1 MRHVKLTDDELWR
14 AIAQNTDEMSELVHQ
29 FDTDVRMGTFFLPC
43 ARSRSYL
50 EAVNKFEREY
60 QEYTAE
66 LRRRYLSPPEK
77 RAVTIQSGI
86 VAALISVMIVSGLSL
101 YAYRDS
107 PLLVAGEQLGP

>member
-29 FDTDVRMGTFFLPC
+29 FDTDVRMGIFFLPC

-66 LRRRYLSPPEK
+66 LRRRHPASDVI
-77 RAVTIQSGI
+77 AVTEVEETRQVSRAGRRDCAEIREGRGI
-86 VAALISVMIVSGLSL
+86 MNVLRSVF
-101 YAYRDS
+101 A
-107 PLLVAGEQLGP
+107 

>member
-29 FDTDVRMGTFFLPC
+29 FDTDVRMGIFFLPC

-66 LRRRYLSPPEK
+66 LRRRYLSPREK
-77 RAVTIQSGI
+77 LSVTIQSGI
-86 VAALISVMIVSGLSL
+86 VAALISVMIVSGLGL
-101 YAYRDS
+101 YAYRNP
-107 PLLVAGEQLGP
+107 PLLVVTEQLGP